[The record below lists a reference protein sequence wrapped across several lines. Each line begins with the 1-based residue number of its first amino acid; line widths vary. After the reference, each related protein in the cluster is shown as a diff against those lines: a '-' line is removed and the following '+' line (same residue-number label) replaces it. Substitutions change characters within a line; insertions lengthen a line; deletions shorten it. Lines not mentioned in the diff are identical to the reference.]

1 MTRKTLF
8 QIIEPHQKENAI
20 EKSYDVLM
28 FLTIIVSLIPLTTK
42 SHTGIFMWLDFVST
56 IIFVMDYV
64 LRLVT
69 ADYKLGKGK
78 LSFLLYPFTFL
89 ALADLLCIL
98 PSLFLLNNSLR
109 LFKILRMLR
118 ILRIFKFIRYSKNI
132 QILTN
137 VLKKQKDSLMIVGLL
152 ALGYIFISA
161 LIIFNVEP
169 STFPNFFDALYWATI
184 SLTTVGYGD
193 IYAVSTTGKIIT
205 MISSFLGIAIV
216 ALPAGIITA
225 GYMKELKN
233 YKNLFGKALM
243 PFLSRFFD

>member
-20 EKSYDVLM
+20 KKAYDVFM

-69 ADYKLGKGK
+69 ADYKLEKGK
-78 LSFLLYPFTFL
+78 LSFFLYPFTFL

-109 LFKILRMLR
+109 V
-118 ILRIFKFIRYSKNI
+118 FKFIRYSKNV

-137 VLKKQKDSLMIVGLL
+137 VLKSRR
-152 ALGYIFISA
+152 
-161 LIIFNVEP
+161 
-169 STFPNFFDALYWATI
+169 
-184 SLTTVGYGD
+184 TV
-193 IYAVSTTGKIIT
+193 
-205 MISSFLGIAIV
+205 
-216 ALPAGIITA
+216 
-225 GYMKELKN
+225 
-233 YKNLFGKALM
+233 
-243 PFLSRFFD
+243 

>member
-78 LSFLLYPFTFL
+78 LSFFLYPFTFL

-118 ILRIFKFIRYSKNI
+118 ILRVFKFIRYSKNI

-137 VLKKQKDSLMIVGLL
+137 VLKKQKESLMIVGLL

-216 ALPAGIITA
+216 ALPTGIITA
-225 GYMKELKN
+225 GYMKEIKEL
-233 YKNLFGKALM
+233 
-243 PFLSRFFD
+243 

>member
-42 SHTGIFMWLDFVST
+42 SHTGIFMWLNFVST
-56 IIFVMDYV
+56 VIFIIDYI
-64 LRLVT
+64 LRLLT
-69 ADYKLGKGK
+69 ADYKLEKGK
-78 LSFLLYPFTFL
+78 LSFLLYPFTFM

-109 LFKILRMLR
+109 LFKTLRMLR
-118 ILRIFKFIRYSKNI
+118 ILRVFKFIRYSKNI

-137 VLKKQKDSLMIVGLL
+137 VLKKQKDSLIIVGLL

-169 STFPNFFDALYWATI
+169 STFPNFFDALYWAII

-205 MISSFLGIAIV
+205 MISSCLGIAIV

-225 GYMKELKN
+225 GYMKEIKEL
-233 YKNLFGKALM
+233 
-243 PFLSRFFD
+243 

>member
-20 EKSYDVLM
+20 EKAYDVLM

-56 IIFVMDYV
+56 IIFIVDYV

-69 ADYKLGKGK
+69 ADYKLEKGK
-78 LSFLLYPFTFL
+78 LSFFLYPFTFL
-89 ALADLLCIL
+89 ALADLLCLL

-109 LFKILRMLR
+109 LFKILRILR
-118 ILRIFKFIRYSKNI
+118 ILRVFKFIRYSKNI

-225 GYMKELKN
+225 GYMKEIKEL
-233 YKNLFGKALM
+233 
-243 PFLSRFFD
+243 

>member
-1 MTRKTLF
+1 MTRKILF

-20 EKSYDVLM
+20 EKAYDVFM

-56 IIFVMDYV
+56 IIFIIDYL
-64 LRLVT
+64 LRLLT
-69 ADYKLGKGK
+69 ADYKLEKGK
-78 LSFLLYPFTFL
+78 LSFFLYPFTFL

-109 LFKILRMLR
+109 LFKILRV
-118 ILRIFKFIRYSKNI
+118 FKFIRYSKNI

-137 VLKKQKDSLMIVGLL
+137 FLKKQKDSLMIVGLL

-169 STFPNFFDALYWATI
+169 STFPKFFDALYWATI

-225 GYMKELKN
+225 GYMKEIKEL
-233 YKNLFGKALM
+233 
-243 PFLSRFFD
+243 